1 MQPQH
6 RQQPTERSPIQ
17 VIAIL
22 VLLGLIVAAVWVWK
36 RLPVDTQITVIDH
49 AVPLAAGAAAV
60 GAIILLAIRNIRR
73 RIARRRQ
80 RDRLLAAF
88 RHETDPQRKL
98 DLSFE
103 LLECNVYRIDGLE
116 SISQDLRDLWTH
128 TLRHWSGDERHRWRG
143 MAASHLG
150 LLRDKSVLPLLLQAL
165 EDDHAYVRACA
176 ALGLG
181 RLRALEAK
189 SKLEYRA
196 KEDWDQTVRSRCRE
210 ALDQLRYVSPQKS

>member
-1 MQPQH
+1 MQ
-6 RQQPTERSPIQ
+6 QQQTNERSPIQ
-17 VIAIL
+17 LTAIL
-22 VLLGLIVAAVWVWK
+22 VLVGMIVAGVWVWK
-36 RLPVDTQITVIDH
+36 RLPTETQTFLIDH
-49 AVPLAAGAAAV
+49 AVPMAAGAAAV
-60 GAIILLAIRNIRR
+60 GAIILLAVRNIRR
-73 RIARRRQ
+73 RIAQRRK

-88 RHETDPQRKL
+88 RQETDPQRKL

-103 LLECNVYRIDGLE
+103 LIECNGYHIDGLE
-116 SISQDLRDLWTH
+116 SVSPALRALWDH
-128 TLRHWSGDERHRWRG
+128 TLLHSPGDERHRVRG

-150 LLRDKSVLPLLLQAL
+150 LLRDNSAVPLLLKAL

-181 RLRALEAK
+181 RLRAVEAR
-189 SKLEYRA
+189 SKLEYLA

>member
-1 MQPQH
+1 MQQ
-6 RQQPTERSPIQ
+6 QQPTERSPIQ

-36 RLPVDTQITVIDH
+36 RLPIDTQITVIDH
-49 AVPLAAGAAAV
+49 AVPIAAGAAAV
-60 GAIILLAIRNIRR
+60 GAMVLLTIRHIRR
-73 RIARRRQ
+73 RIARRRK

-88 RHETDPQRKL
+88 RDETDPQRKL

-103 LLECNVYRIDGLE
+103 LIECNNYRIDGLE
-116 SISQDLRDLWTH
+116 SIAPDLRDLWAH
-128 TLRHWSGDERHRWRG
+128 ILRHWLGDKRHRWRG
-143 MAASHLG
+143 LAASHLG
-150 LLRDKSVLPLLLQAL
+150 LLRDKSVMPLLLQAL

-181 RLRALEAK
+181 RLRAVEARP
-189 SKLEYRA
+189 KLEYLA

>member
-1 MQPQH
+1 MQQH
-6 RQQPTERSPIQ
+6 QPTEQRPIRLT
-17 VIAIL
+17 AIL
-22 VLLGLIVAAVWVWK
+22 VLLGFIVATVWAWK
-36 RLPVDTQITVIDH
+36 RLPVDTQIAVIDH
-49 AVPLAAGAAAV
+49 AVPIAAGAGAV
-60 GAIILLAIRNIRR
+60 GAVVLLAIRNIRR

-88 RHETDPQRKL
+88 RDETDPQRKL

-103 LLECNVYRIDGLE
+103 LIECNDYRIEGLE
-116 SISQDLRDLWTH
+116 SIASDLRDLWAY
-128 TLRHWSGDERHRWRG
+128 TLRHWLGDKRHRWRG

-150 LLRDKSVLPLLLQAL
+150 LLRDKSVMPLLLHAL

-181 RLRALEAK
+181 RLRAIEAK
-189 SKLEYRA
+189 PKLEYLA